1 VNFPEIGIE
10 KEEGM
15 VVVDEE
21 ESIAIVAHALM
32 EFWLYTMWD
41 WFGEECL
48 PPFRWPHV
56 ACLYSAYRIGDY
68 NGTETLVGWDK
79 YINRFELSEEFVTRA
94 RKLFH
99 LTPKPKEES
108 YIYQCPCP
116 KWLERVSLPPRY
128 RVSNFMK
135 FSSSE
140 NVSTI
145 EHNNRFLAQC
155 GAASIELLLVGLF
168 QMSLSRSAFTWF
180 ASLPSNSIN
189 MWVDPEKKLHMYL
202 FTRVSEMTLTN
213 LIVVREWTT
222 ELVSN
227 SIQQFRDVS
236 RCFSLN
242 LSDQELV
249 ELWY

>member
-1 VNFPEIGIE
+1 
-10 KEEGM
+10 
-15 VVVDEE
+15 
-21 ESIAIVAHALM
+21 
-32 EFWLYTMWD
+32 
-41 WFGEECL
+41 
-48 PPFRWPHV
+48 
-56 ACLYSAYRIGDY
+56 
-68 NGTETLVGWDK
+68 
-79 YINRFELSEEFVTRA
+79 
-94 RKLFH
+94 
-99 LTPKPKEES
+99 
-108 YIYQCPCP
+108 
-116 KWLERVSLPPRY
+116 
-128 RVSNFMK
+128 MK

-168 QMSLSRSAFTWF
+168 QMSLSRSAFTCF

-189 MWVDPEKKLHMYL
+189 MWVDPEKKLHKYL
-202 FTRVSEMTLTN
+202 FTGVSEMTLTN
-213 LIVVREWTT
+213 LTVVREWTT

-249 ELWY
+249 EL